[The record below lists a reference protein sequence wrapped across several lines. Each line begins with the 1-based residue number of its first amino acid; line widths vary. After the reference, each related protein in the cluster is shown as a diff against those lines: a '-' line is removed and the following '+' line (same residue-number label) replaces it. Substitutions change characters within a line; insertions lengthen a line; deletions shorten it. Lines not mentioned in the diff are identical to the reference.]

1 MPHAPRGLHTP
12 GPLLPH
18 SPLCGPYFETRRL
31 WCLPPVHGPGRRVC
45 RTASVQ
51 QEASLVGWGEGL
63 PSDLKEGGTGIG
75 WRDRHCGSPGSRAER
90 GAARRARRPWGS
102 PQRPLHPPARWL
114 PVLCPFPAG
123 VTASARPRSIL
134 ESLLALAGP
143 ASLGSDVR
151 VGPRPLGSVPWEEPQ
166 GELHREGLRG
176 APGEPRAVRWSRLP
190 FRGGSQVVR
199 GGPSA
204 QSTPDGPRGHV
215 QTLGSGGPDSGPVRR
230 PHSASP
236 VGRRVFGGALPPSV
250 PSPAPCGSGLRLREA
265 PWCFCV
271 NGDPAGSS
279 SFQIPSKW
287 TASASLSEPN
297 DESGANVD
305 ASKMWRDDREQF
317 YKIARQTVQK
327 SLGL

>member
-1 MPHAPRGLHTP
+1 M
-12 GPLLPH
+12 
-18 SPLCGPYFETRRL
+18 
-31 WCLPPVHGPGRRVC
+31 
-45 RTASVQ
+45 
-51 QEASLVGWGEGL
+51 

-90 GAARRARRPWGS
+90 GAARVLAAQWGS
-102 PQRPLHPPARWL
+102 PQRPLRPPARRL

-123 VTASARPRSIL
+123 VTASAHPCSIL

-143 ASLGSDVR
+143 ASLGSNVC

-166 GELHREGLRG
+166 GELHQEGLRG
-176 APGEPRAVRWSRLP
+176 AGRAEPRASRGRL
-190 FRGGSQVVR
+190 GG
-199 GGPSA
+199 
-204 QSTPDGPRGHV
+204 
-215 QTLGSGGPDSGPVRR
+215 LGSLSGAGRRSCEVVPVRR
-230 PHSASP
+230 ARQMARAGTSRPSGVGVLTAGLSAALTALPRWDGAFSRARCPPASP
-236 VGRRVFGGALPPSV
+236 RQRRAAPGG
-250 PSPAPCGSGLRLREA
+250 